1 MDTNIQP
8 VPDTSDDPSNDEHC
22 VRHGRGLEGCANNH
36 DNPADHNR
44 LPSPELIS
52 DPEIGD
58 DLVHRHGGCAGPC
71 GSLKA

>member
-8 VPDTSDDPSNDEHC
+8 VPDTSDNPSNDEHC

-52 DPEIGD
+52 DPEIGESTGEAAEF
-58 DLVHRHGGCAGPC
+58 LQC
-71 GSLKA
+71 GV